1 MLGGRKISHSCPHHH
16 PLFHHHSN
24 VYLTPVYYPLSLRPC
39 LNLLVSFH
47 RIFSPAFPDFTLLS
61 TISKTSRTSSKVS
74 FLSPPGFELSLSHI
88 LPWFIEHVSNMPRQL
103 LQSLNGIFVR
113 QTVVFR
119 LPASEI
125 GVRGVLKR
133 EWRRRGLKWSLGRK
147 EGGEQQV
154 LCTLLVFCWL
164 CG

>member
-1 MLGGRKISHSCPHHH
+1 
-16 PLFHHHSN
+16 
-24 VYLTPVYYPLSLRPC
+24 
-39 LNLLVSFH
+39 
-47 RIFSPAFPDFTLLS
+47 
-61 TISKTSRTSSKVS
+61 
-74 FLSPPGFELSLSHI
+74 
-88 LPWFIEHVSNMPRQL
+88 MPRQL